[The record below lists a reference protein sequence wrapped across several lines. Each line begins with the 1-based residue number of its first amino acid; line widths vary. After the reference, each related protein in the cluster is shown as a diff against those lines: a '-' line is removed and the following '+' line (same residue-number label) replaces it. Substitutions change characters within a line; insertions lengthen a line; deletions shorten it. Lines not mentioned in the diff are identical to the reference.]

1 MILAFYVNLADKT
14 LHGSGLGAT
23 CRPVSRDGTVTVMAK
38 DPDVQ
43 VNYFVECGMSTYLQL
58 HMSIKECSCI

>member
-1 MILAFYVNLADKT
+1 MLVAFYVTLVEKT

-43 VNYFVECGMSTYLQL
+43 VGCFVECGMSTYLHL
-58 HMSIKECSCI
+58 HMSIKEYLCI